1 MNRIRRCLGVLAA
14 VGGALFALAVTAPAA
29 LATFDPGPPGD
40 VPAPVIQT
48 VVVGGM
54 PGWQIA
60 LIAAAAAVVAVLADR
75 AWAGRRTRAG
85 GWLLLDD

>member
-1 MNRIRRCLGVLAA
+1 MNFIRRCLGVLAA
-14 VGGALFALAVTAPAA
+14 LGGALLAVGVTAPAA

-40 VPAPVIQT
+40 VPAAVIHT

-85 GWLLLDD
+85 DWLLLDD